1 MKKSR
6 LFLAAALAFSI
17 AVTGCGKIEDSTDS
31 SSQRQSIGT
40 PSGQDAAG
48 SPKTT
53 DGASTEKN
61 PGKTDK
67 GDVSDKEEA
76 IVTPEPIDVTLKP
89 KKEYKDPEREVAI
102 LGLKEYKKITTD
114 KYKDKAPKGKRYLV
128 LFLKVHNDSK
138 EKIYMNANYLSAE
151 VDGKEVENTFL
162 KNDPEGYTSILKN
175 IEAGSTAG
183 GFIVWEVPAKWKKF
197 NFSYAGWKN
206 SDGLTL
212 HAAFTRKNLS
222 DPVKYYEAG
231 F

>member
-6 LFLAAALAFSI
+6 LFLAVALAFSI
-17 AVTGCGKIEDSTDS
+17 AVTGCGKIEDSTNS
-31 SSQRQSIGT
+31 SSQRQSIGI

-53 DGASTEKN
+53 DGASAEKN

-114 KYKDKAPKGKRYLV
+114 K
-128 LFLKVHNDSK
+128 
-138 EKIYMNANYLSAE
+138 
-151 VDGKEVENTFL
+151 
-162 KNDPEGYTSILKN
+162 
-175 IEAGSTAG
+175 
-183 GFIVWEVPAKWKKF
+183 
-197 NFSYAGWKN
+197 
-206 SDGLTL
+206 
-212 HAAFTRKNLS
+212 
-222 DPVKYYEAG
+222 
-231 F
+231 